1 MNKQTQSKM
10 NSYSN
15 LINVDNLKQN
25 HRKPTKSVRQTA
37 STNNVMESG
46 IKTKSW
52 QINSYNISSTYT
64 PTDSIYLNIISNKT
78 FVNYDGFVREADL
91 ESGSDSDSTNM
102 SLDKFYILMVNCFDQ
117 AELSE
122 RSEQSEQS
130 ELSTQSDKSAQLD
143 KSINKNNTY
152 SLEWDYRPS
161 GLSVEFFAV
170 LDGFFEISAK
180 ISLEEKILSS
190 DKVLSITLNEIQ
202 SKHQEEISR
211 LENRISELENQPIV
225 FASHPSQFGVVFSL
239 SPLARTLDLT
249 KSYGFESHG
258 NYLDF
263 NKLKV
268 LNEIVM
274 FNSQFQYRRGLI
286 DYKLNDK
293 LCDHS
298 QNTGQISHSS
308 YCVNCLPNLFDSP
321 KVYLPTVTIMTICF
335 KDTSQIPSALRSLP
349 NIQHLIFDKFGNTQL
364 SPFELIKSFG
374 KLRKI
379 VFNNCLSIS
388 NLDQI
393 KNWSDSKNIKLEIK

>member
-1 MNKQTQSKM
+1 MD
-10 NSYSN
+10 SYSN

-25 HRKPTKSVRQTA
+25 RKKTTKSVRQTMP
-37 STNNVMESG
+37 TNNVIESG

-78 FVNYDGFVREADL
+78 FVNYDGFVRETDL
-91 ESGSDSDSTNM
+91 GSDSDATNM
-102 SLDKFYILMVNCFDQ
+102 NLDKFYILMVNCFDQ

-122 RSEQSEQS
+122 RSERSEQS
-130 ELSTQSDKSAQLD
+130 ELSTQLD
-143 KSINKNNTY
+143 KSINENNIY
-152 SLEWDYRPS
+152 SLEWDYQPS

-202 SKHQEEISR
+202 SKHQEEISI
-211 LENRISELENQPIV
+211 LENRISELENQPII
-225 FASHPSQFGVVFSL
+225 FASHPSKFGVVFSL

-249 KSYGFESHG
+249 KSYGLDLHG

-263 NKLKV
+263 NKLKE
-268 LNEIVM
+268 LNEIIM
-274 FNSQFQYRRGLI
+274 FNSQFEYYRGLI
-286 DYKLNDK
+286 DCKHPNLMSDNYVSGNRDTNYRINFL
-293 LCDHS
+293 S
-298 QNTGQISHSS
+298 
-308 YCVNCLPNLFDSP
+308 NLFDSP

-335 KDTSQIPSALRSLP
+335 NNTSQIPSTLRSLP
-349 NIQHLIFDKFGNTQL
+349 NIQQLIFDKFGNSQL
-364 SPFELIKSFG
+364 NPFELIKSFG

-379 VFNNCLSIS
+379 VFNNCLSIGH
-388 NLDQI
+388 LDQI